1 MERHAPT
8 SECKPLASE
17 KKGFYYP
24 LNGVFGSTKKETRG
38 SSLAPLEQEEQ
49 MSMEEKEII
58 SIFIAPLN
66 DRELLSPE
74 FRQN

>member
-1 MERHAPT
+1 M
-8 SECKPLASE
+8 
-17 KKGFYYP
+17 
-24 LNGVFGSTKKETRG
+24 NGVFGSTKKETRG

>member
-1 MERHAPT
+1 MERNAPL

-17 KKGFYYP
+17 KKRFYYP
-24 LNGVFGSTKKETRG
+24 LNGEFGSTKKETSG

-49 MSMEEKEII
+49 MALEKKEIF
-58 SIFIAPLN
+58 SIFIVPLN
-66 DRELLSPE
+66 YRELLGLE